1 MQASSHNVLVLREDH
16 GAVRLLTL
24 NRPEARNSLSDD
36 MLRAL
41 ADEIAAAGNDR
52 TVRAVV
58 ITGAPPAFCAGHDLK
73 EMTAHRADAD
83 KGEAAFE
90 ATMTLCSTV
99 MQMIPA
105 CPKPVIAAV
114 NGVATAAGCQIVAA
128 CDLAIASQ
136 HAQFC
141 TPGVNIGLFCS
152 TPAVPLA
159 RAVSRKHALEM
170 LLTGDM
176 VTAEKAVE
184 IGLVNRAVAPEHLL
198 DEALAFAAKIAGK
211 SSEAIAIGKRAF
223 YEQIDMPLARA
234 YDHASRVM
242 VENMLKADAAEG
254 IGAFLEK
261 RPPRWPSAQ

>member
-1 MQASSHNVLVLREDH
+1 MHAPSHNALVLREDH
-16 GAVRLLTL
+16 SAVRLLTL
-24 NRPEARNSLSDD
+24 NRPQARNSLSDD

-41 ADEIAAAGNDR
+41 GEALGAAGEDKR
-52 TVRAVV
+52 IRAVV

-73 EMTAHRADAD
+73 EMTAHRVDAD
-83 KGEAAFE
+83 RGKAAFE
-90 ATMTLCSTV
+90 ATMTLCSSV

-114 NGVATAAGCQIVAA
+114 NGVATAAGCQLVAA
-128 CDLAIASQ
+128 CDLAIASTE
-136 HAQFC
+136 ARFC
-141 TPGVNIGLFCS
+141 TPGVDIGLFCS

-176 VTAEKAVE
+176 ISAQQAVA
-184 IGLVNRAVAPEHLL
+184 IGLVNRAVEPGRLL
-198 DEALAFAAKIAGK
+198 EEALGLAAKIASK

-223 YEQIDMPLARA
+223 YKQIDMPLARA
-234 YDHASRVM
+234 YDFASRVM
-242 VENMLKADAAEG
+242 VENMLESDAAEG

-261 RPPRWPSAQ
+261 RLPRWPSAQ